1 MKLKDHPGFKR
12 LAVLITLASFV
23 ITYTFLIV
31 IERYIDPEEAFVEF
45 PIIAVLIALV
55 TFVFV
60 RITYW
65 VVDGFRKE
73 Q

>member
-12 LAVLITLASFV
+12 LAVLITFASFV
-23 ITYTFLIV
+23 ITYILLIIV
-31 IERYIDPEEAFVEF
+31 ERGVSDEEALIEF
-45 PIIAVLIALV
+45 PIIAALIAL
-55 TFVFV
+55 TTYVFV

-73 Q
+73 R

>member
-23 ITYTFLIV
+23 ITYILLIV
-31 IERYIDPEEAFVEF
+31 NERSVSEEEAFIEF
-45 PIIAVLIALV
+45 PIVAVLIALI

-73 Q
+73 E